1 VGALVSGELVNKTA
15 VKCAVGDS
23 RLEPTV
29 RSNKSLQQ
37 KLGGFSTIAEGLDY
51 AARGETG
58 YNFYSSRGALAHVL
72 TYKLLREK
80 AIVTARKLVST
91 GLQHGERVGIV
102 AETAPEFLIAF
113 YACQYAGLVP
123 CPMPYSMYI
132 GGRESY
138 VARVAGMLRAAGAS
152 AVVTTRDL
160 HDQISEGAS
169 HAGVRNVLTHEE
181 IEALPEAKTPLKGFS
196 GGDVAY
202 IQYSSGSTSEP
213 KGVLITQRSIMA
225 NAEAILRHG
234 LSVTKD
240 DRAFSWLPL
249 YHDMGLVGFCISPM
263 VGQVSVDYLATT
275 AFARRPALWLR
286 LMSQNR
292 TTISYSPTFGYELAS
307 RRINGEAATLD
318 LSSLRVAGIGGDM
331 VRPEVLNKFFE
342 TMRVAGFDSKAF
354 LPSYGMAEATLAVS
368 FSKIDEPLRT
378 DTIAADR
385 MKSDRIAVPVDAAR
399 NAGNARSFVICGKA
413 IPGHELVVRDDEG
426 IALSE
431 RRIGQIFIKGPSL
444 MAGYYNRSE
453 DTALTI
459 GKDGFLDTGDMG
471 YRLGDEIVITGRA
484 KDLILHNGRNIWP
497 QDIEWAAE
505 KIAPLKGGDV
515 AAFAVEGTD
524 GDDEVVVL
532 VECRLNNQEEREELR
547 RQVAKTVHQ
556 SAGVDCSIILVPPRS
571 LPFTSSG
578 KLSRAGARQRYLSG
592 EIAEAVVSPS
602 SAFLQAA
609 Q

>member
-1 VGALVSGELVNKTA
+1 MDSAAANIVLVSSGLV
-15 VKCAVGDS
+15 
-23 RLEPTV
+23 PTV
-29 RSNKSLQQ
+29 RSNGALHQ
-37 KLGGFSTIAEGLDY
+37 KLGGFTTISDGLDY
-51 AARGETG
+51 AAKGETG
-58 YNFYSSRGALAHVL
+58 YNFYSSRGVLQHTL
-72 TYKLLREK
+72 TYKDLRQR
-80 AIVTARKLVST
+80 ALATARKLQST
-91 GLQHGERVGIV
+91 GLAHGDRIGIV
-102 AETAPEFLIAF
+102 AETAPEFMVAF
-113 YACQYAGLVP
+113 FACQYAGLVP

-132 GGRESY
+132 GGREAY
-138 VARVAGMLRAAGAS
+138 ITRVAGMLRAAGAS
-152 AVVTTRDL
+152 AVITTVEL
-160 HDQISEGAS
+160 VDQISEGAALADVVRIYT
-169 HAGVRNVLTHEE
+169 HAD
-181 IEALPEAKTPLKGFS
+181 IEKLPESQKPLKGFTRS
-196 GGDVAY
+196 DVAY

-234 LSVTKD
+234 LTVTKD

-263 VGQVSVDYLATT
+263 IGQVSVDYLATT

-307 RRINGEAATLD
+307 KRINGEAATLD

-331 VRPEVLNKFFE
+331 VRPDVLNAFSN
-342 TMRVAGFDSKAF
+342 TMSVAGFDAKAF

-368 FSKIDEPLRT
+368 FTRTDELLRT
-378 DTIAADR
+378 DTIAVDR
-385 MKSDRIAVPVDAAR
+385 MKSDRLAVPVDAKK
-399 NAGNARSFVICGKA
+399 NPSNARSFVVCGRP
-413 IPGHELVVRDDEG
+413 IPGHEMVVRDENG
-426 IALSE
+426 VALPE

-453 DTALTI
+453 DTASTI

-505 KIAPLKGGDV
+505 KIDPLKGGDV

-524 GDDEVVVL
+524 GDDEVIVL
-532 VECRLNNQEEREELR
+532 VECRLSADDMRETLR

-556 SAGVDCSIILVPPRS
+556 SAGVDCKVVLVAPRS

-578 KLSRAGARQRYLSG
+578 KLSRAGARQRYLNG
-592 EIAEAVVSPS
+592 EIGEPNLIASG
-602 SAFLQAA
+602 AFIQAA